1 MKLLLVPTQARG
13 HSRSLRRPT
22 LPAKGR
28 MLPADKVSGVAA
40 EINGGLVEP
49 EISLKCIEISMRSRE
64 IPIESNSFP

>member
-1 MKLLLVPTQARG
+1 
-13 HSRSLRRPT
+13 
-22 LPAKGR
+22 
-28 MLPADKVSGVAA
+28 MLPADKVSAAAA